1 MTSIGKNV
9 YCISINDSQ
18 GRMQSY
24 RIAAATLAL
33 ATAEAQRLAGVSES
47 AEFATSQNTGR
58 IDSEV

>member
-9 YCISINDSQ
+9 YIISINDSQ

-24 RIAAATLAL
+24 RIASTTLA
-33 ATAEAQRLAGVSES
+33 AAITEAQRLAGVGEG
-47 AEFATSQNTGR
+47 AEPASSQNAGR